1 MSLTSKKTKSR
12 RVKVVM
18 SIASKQ
24 ADKKSSNHFNK
35 IKVSGVI
42 LVDKPQGMTSQQV
55 VSKVKYLFKSPNHD
69 SKKAGHT
76 GTLDPMA
83 TGLLPIC
90 MGEATKFSHY
100 QLDADKSYQAT
111 ILLGGQTDTGDAD
124 GQIVAQAPIPKFD
137 DVLLDKVAQ
146 QFLGV
151 QQQIPPMYS
160 ALKKD
165 GKKLYEYARAG
176 IEVERAP
183 RDIVIKAIDLKALDH
198 EKIQLTVTCTKGTYV
213 RVLGEDIAKAM
224 GTLGHL
230 TALRRTQVGDFKI
243 NDAITLPDL
252 EALVFDN
259 RQEQLMPVDACINIE
274 AEMVLTVE
282 QCERIHMGQRLNVLE
297 QLTDSLRD
305 YISTSIS
312 HQSSVSENNDI
323 QLDSDM
329 VSSDDDQQP
338 LIHEIPVDIRLINQ
352 QGQFLGL
359 GAVSLNGRLQPKKL
373 IQR

>member
-1 MSLTSKKTKSR
+1 
-12 RVKVVM
+12 M
-18 SIASKQ
+18 SISSKQ
-24 ADKKSSNHFNK
+24 TEK

-42 LVDKPQGMTSQQV
+42 LVDKPKGMTSQQV
-55 VSKVKYLFKSPNHD
+55 VSKVKYLFKSPSHD

-111 ILLGGQTDTGDAD
+111 ILLGQQTDTGDAD
-124 GQIVAQAPIPKFD
+124 GQVVIQVPIPKFD
-137 DVLLDKVAQ
+137 DTLLAHIAE
-146 QFLGV
+146 QFSGA

-176 IEVERAP
+176 IEIERPP
-183 RDIVIKAIDLKALDH
+183 RNIVVKAIDIKAIDA
-198 EKIQLTVTCTKGTYV
+198 EQIQLTVTCTKGTYV

-224 GTLGHL
+224 GTVGHL
-230 TALRRTQVGDFKI
+230 TALRRTQVGNFTIDKVV
-243 NDAITLPDL
+243 DLSAL
-252 EALVFDN
+252 EAMAYTD
-259 RQEQLMPVDACINIE
+259 REAQLMPVDACVDIG
-274 AEMVLTVE
+274 ATLMLTAE
-282 QCERIHMGQRLNVLE
+282 QCTRIHMGQRLNVFE
-297 QLTDSLRD
+297 QLTDELKNYMLD
-305 YISTSIS
+305 SINS
-312 HQSSVSENNDI
+312 QSFLESDEADLQSSNANTEI
-323 QLDSDM
+323 PQESDKTE
-329 VSSDDDQQP
+329 SQRLEQF
-338 LIHEIPVDIRLINQ
+338 EIPVDIRLIDEES
-352 QGQFLGL
+352 QFLGL

>member
-1 MSLTSKKTKSR
+1 
-12 RVKVVM
+12 M
-18 SIASKQ
+18 SIPAKQ
-24 ADKKSSNHFNK
+24 NDK
-35 IKVSGVI
+35 IKVSGVL
-42 LVDKPQGMTSQQV
+42 LVDKPYGLTSQQV

-90 MGEATKFSHY
+90 LGEATKFSHY

-111 ILLGGQTDTGDAD
+111 ILLGGQTDTGDAQ
-124 GQIVAQAPIPKFD
+124 GQVIATASVPTFD
-137 DVLLDKVAQ
+137 AAALEQLAQ
-146 QFLGV
+146 QFLGA

-176 IEVERAP
+176 IDVVREP
-183 RDIVIKAIDLKALDH
+183 RDIIIRSIRLTALDH
-198 EKIQLTVTCTKGTYV
+198 EQIQLTVTCSKGTYV
-213 RVLGEDIAKAM
+213 RVLGEDIAKAL

-230 TALRRTQVGDFKI
+230 TALRRLQVGSFKVD
-243 NDAITLPDL
+243 NAITLSALEDL
-252 EALVFDN
+252 PLVERFT
-259 RQEQLMPVDACINIE
+259 QLMPIDACIEIP
-274 AEMVLTVE
+274 AQMTLTAE
-282 QCERIHMGQRLNVLE
+282 QCQRVHMGQRLNVSA
-297 QLTDSLRD
+297 QLTDELHA
-305 YISTSIS
+305 YISQQILQSTSS
-312 HQSSVSENNDI
+312 QVVAAATAAHETTVSNTA
-323 QLDSDM
+323 LASD
-329 VSSDDDQQP
+329 V
-338 LIHEIPVDIRLINQ
+338 PVDIRLLDE

>member
-1 MSLTSKKTKSR
+1 
-12 RVKVVM
+12 M
-18 SIASKQ
+18 SIASTQ
-24 ADKKSSNHFNK
+24 ADKKFSNHPNK

-146 QFLGV
+146 QFLGA

-183 RDIVIKAIDLKALDH
+183 RDIVIKAIDIKALDH

-282 QCERIHMGQRLNVLE
+282 QCERIHMGQRLNVFE

-312 HQSSVSENNDI
+312 HQSSVSENDDI
-323 QLDSDM
+323 QLDSDI

>member
-1 MSLTSKKTKSR
+1 
-12 RVKVVM
+12 M
-18 SIASKQ
+18 SIASTQ
-24 ADKKSSNHFNK
+24 ADKKSSNHPNK

-146 QFLGV
+146 QFLGA

-252 EALVFDN
+252 EALVFNN

-282 QCERIHMGQRLNVLE
+282 QCERIHMGQRLNVFE

-312 HQSSVSENNDI
+312 HQSSVSENNDT

>member
-1 MSLTSKKTKSR
+1 MST
-12 RVKVVM
+12 
-18 SIASKQ
+18 ASKQ
-24 ADKKSSNHFNK
+24 TDK

-42 LVDKPQGMTSQQV
+42 LVDKPKGMTSQQV
-55 VSKVKYLFKSPNHD
+55 VSKVKYLFKSPKHD

-111 ILLGGQTDTGDAD
+111 ILLGSQTDTGDAD
-124 GQIVAQAPIPKFD
+124 GQIVAQSPIPKFD
-137 DVLLDKVAQ
+137 DMLLEQVAQ
-146 QFLGV
+146 QFSGV

-198 EKIQLTVTCTKGTYV
+198 EQIQLTVTCTKGTYV

-252 EALVFDN
+252 EALAFDN

-274 AEMVLTVE
+274 AEMTLTVE
-282 QCERIHMGQRLNVLE
+282 QCERIHMGQRLNVFE

-305 YISTSIS
+305 YISTSNISISIS
-312 HQSSVSENNDI
+312 HQSSVSENNNI
-323 QLDSDM
+323 QLDSNI
-329 VSSDDDQQP
+329 VSSDDDKQS

>member
-1 MSLTSKKTKSR
+1 MSLMSKKTKSR

-18 SIASKQ
+18 SIASTQ
-24 ADKKSSNHFNK
+24 ADKKFSNHPDK
-35 IKVSGVI
+35 TKVSGVI
-42 LVDKPQGMTSQQV
+42 LVDKPKGMTSQQV

-146 QFLGV
+146 QFLGA

-282 QCERIHMGQRLNVLE
+282 QCERIHMGQRLNVFE

-312 HQSSVSENNDI
+312 HQSSVSENDDI
-323 QLDSDM
+323 QLDSDI